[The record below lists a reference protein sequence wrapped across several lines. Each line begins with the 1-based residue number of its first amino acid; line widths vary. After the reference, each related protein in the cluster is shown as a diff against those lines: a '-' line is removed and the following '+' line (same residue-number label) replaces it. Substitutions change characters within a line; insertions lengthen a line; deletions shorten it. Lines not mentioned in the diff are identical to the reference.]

1 MVVKA
6 EDTFTVGS
14 DTNLENHTPSPTGT
28 AWVVKT
34 AGRLFIPASLDAVN
48 NIEADGT
55 RYPGRETTDIG
66 DDDMDITG
74 VLEMLNSDD
83 IGAPQFC
90 GICARM
96 TSANVGNYFS
106 ARIVDDAGADDVTL
120 RLFKVIG
127 GTETELGTGFTLTGL
142 GPFTVKLEIRA
153 GTQKVFENA
162 IERISATEAD
172 TVLQGNQFGGLESS
186 DEDEL
191 DPLIDNY
198 KSESVGAPAALA
210 QEPKIVNGP
219 LLM

>member
-6 EDTFTVGS
+6 EDTFTEAS

-34 AGRLFIPASLDAVN
+34 AARLFIQGDLDAVN
-48 NIEADGT
+48 NIEADAV

-74 VLEMLNSDD
+74 VLEMQDTDD
-83 IGAPQFC
+83 IGNTQFC

-96 TSANVGNYFS
+96 TSANFDNYYT
-106 ARIVDDAGADDVTL
+106 ARIVDDAGGGDVTL
-120 RLFKVIG
+120 RLFKIIG
-127 GTETELGTGFTLTGL
+127 GSATELGTGFSLSGL
-142 GPFTVKLEIRA
+142 GPFTVKLEIRS

-172 TVLQGNQFGGLESS
+172 TVLQGNQFGGLENS

-191 DPLIDNY
+191 NPLIDDY
-198 KSESVGAPAALA
+198 KSESVAAPPAARRRYPQIIKLDY
-210 QEPKIVNGP
+210 
-219 LLM
+219 